1 MKALKFPPANAL
13 LRNKEY
19 LLVYLYRSCCLIFRE
34 RSGGQHQQNGRRSRR
49 RHGRRQRQR
58 QRNRRNRRNNQD
70 DSWYFPDEQRE
81 NQEQEDNSEQSTREN
96 LVTENQAWVQ
106 SLISRQA
113 QPSRPTLSPLTQ
125 GNNHTIRWTDS
136 NNTVTI
142 TQDRHVNVSNIR
154 NSGNESDRNQ
164 NSENERPPLQRQTSR
179 PAARQAS
186 RQSQRER
193 VNMSSNPDVNFNLAQ
208 QLEDRNRALQQL
220 TQAASQIQL
229 AAAAAAANYAQFIS
243 TQNSITGG
251 VLADSI
257 FLSSFTTAP
266 SAAYLVGFLV
276 KYIVSRTLDFICES
290 HLVFHFIA

>member
-1 MKALKFPPANAL
+1 M
-13 LRNKEY
+13 
-19 LLVYLYRSCCLIFRE
+19 
-34 RSGGQHQQNGRRSRR
+34 
-49 RHGRRQRQR
+49 
-58 QRNRRNRRNNQD
+58 
-70 DSWYFPDEQRE
+70 
-81 NQEQEDNSEQSTREN
+81 
-96 LVTENQAWVQ
+96 
-106 SLISRQA
+106 
-113 QPSRPTLSPLTQ
+113 
-125 GNNHTIRWTDS
+125 
-136 NNTVTI
+136 TI
-142 TQDRHVNVSNIR
+142 TQDRHVNVSNVR

-251 VLADSI
+251 MSADLI
-257 FLSSFTTAP
+257 FLSSFSSAPSAP

-276 KYIVSRTLDFICES
+276 KYIVSMTLDFMCES
-290 HLVFHFIA
+290 HLVFQYIALFFANS